1 MAFTSTAQS
10 LVVELLSDIFLECL
24 PVDGLARIRMK
35 EVPLTVS
42 HVCRHWRF
50 VSLSTR
56 RLWARLNLR
65 CASDETTLEYA
76 LPILQAFLQRSGSAD
91 FYIKIDCAEDD
102 IDLRFAAPKAVVSWP
117 TTEVIFHELASQSD
131 RIKGITLTMPQ
142 TLCDHALEFL
152 FNALPSLHHL
162 SLQSFKDDGYLRKN
176 LDKTFWKVVS
186 RLQSLELK
194 SSVLFKYNP
203 DDIETSTLKHLHF
216 SSCSHEALFQI
227 LKSCP
232 ALESL
237 NFSAAGYSH
246 FDSII
251 PANVKGRQ
259 FASIESLKVAAGDGA
274 VSHML
279 REFFEYARIPNLQS
293 FTVTVRKSD
302 DIEPSLEAFLAA
314 SRPPLEE
321 FYLINNE
328 PSYKGAPLIRIL
340 KLLPNVKKL
349 RIMLDPEI
357 MRALVLFSGG
367 EKGTCP
373 LMEEVTLD
381 IKEMSFE
388 ESVQLWTATEDMIR
402 SRWEAP
408 KSRLSTTSRSRALMT
423 THSITAPRKLRKIV
437 LPDIK
442 EEHWKRHQLYKCI
455 KDCQRQGLVFSFRD
469 DGH

>member
-24 PVDGLARIRMK
+24 PMDGLARIRLK

-50 VSLSTR
+50 VSLSTC

-65 CASDETTLEYA
+65 CASNETTLEYA
-76 LPILQAFLQRSGSAD
+76 HPILQAFLQRSGCAD
-91 FYIKIDCAEDD
+91 FYIKIDCAD
-102 IDLRFAAPKAVVSWP
+102 DLRLATPKTVVSWP
-117 TTEVIFHELASQSD
+117 TTEVIFHELARQSD
-131 RIKGITLTMPQ
+131 RIKGIILTVPQ
-142 TLCDHALEFL
+142 TLWDHALEFS
-152 FNALPSLHHL
+152 FNALPALDHL
-162 SLQSFKDDGYLRKN
+162 SLQLLGDAYRRKN

-186 RLQSLELK
+186 RLRSLELK
-194 SSVLFKYNP
+194 SPVLFKYDP
-203 DDIETSTLKHLHF
+203 DDIEISTLKHLDF
-216 SSCSHEALFQI
+216 NSCSHQALFQI

-237 NFSAAGYSH
+237 HFNAVAYSQI
-246 FDSII
+246 DSTL
-251 PANVKGRQ
+251 PVNTKERR
-259 FASIESLKVAAGDGA
+259 FPSIKYLKVTTDDGTA
-274 VSHML
+274 LYNL
-279 REFFEYARIPNLQS
+279 REFFRDVQLPNLRR

-314 SRPPLEE
+314 SRPSLEE
-321 FYLINNE
+321 LYLINTE
-328 PSYKGAPLIRIL
+328 PSYKGAPLVRIL
-340 KLLPNVKKL
+340 KLLPSVKKL

-357 MRALVLFSGG
+357 MRALVLFGGG

-373 LMEEVTLD
+373 LLEEVTLD

-402 SRWEAP
+402 SRWQAP
-408 KSRLSTTSRSRALMT
+408 KSRLSTTSRSRTSMP
-423 THSITAPRKLRKIV
+423 THSITAPRKLRKII